1 MGAKQKQSKKPE
13 AVKVEEVKTFDQR
26 TNAVQPF
33 INSEGKQ
40 VNGSEDIEVGPTEP
54 QIVSPKENDNISEQ
68 HSFSTK
74 VFRHTHVFWAVIAQF
89 FYVGAQVCV
98 GSFFIRLC

>member
-54 QIVSPKENDNISEQ
+54 QIVSPKENKQPKKKGKNNDYIHGQNKRQQGTILGLP
-68 HSFSTK
+68 
-74 VFRHTHVFWAVIAQF
+74 R
-89 FYVGAQVCV
+89 
-98 GSFFIRLC
+98 